1 MGKEIVLR
9 RTRGMTLL
17 ATAGVA
23 IVALGMTAC
32 GGNKSDTGGGA
43 SQPPGKKTVKVGLAY
58 DIGGRGDKS
67 FNDAAAA
74 GLEKAKTDL
83 DVQAKELEA
92 KLNETEND
100 KYSRLKLLCD
110 NGYNPVIAVGFVY
123 AGVDPKTG
131 PLARAA
137 KDCPNTKF
145 AIIDDASATAGNIA
159 NLVFAEE
166 QGSFLVGAAAA
177 LKSQT
182 GHVGFVGGC
191 LVDLIKKFQAGY
203 EAGAKAV
210 KADIKVD
217 VNYLSTVADKC
228 SGFNDPAKGKTA
240 AEGMYDAG
248 ADVVYQAAGGSGTG
262 VFQAA
267 KAKGKWA
274 IGVDSDQY
282 NTVAP
287 ELKDV
292 IITSMLKRVDTAV
305 FTFVKEFAAGTFTA
319 GTRVF
324 DLKVDG
330 VGYSTSGGK
339 IDDIKDKLDAYKQQ
353 IIGGQITVPT
363 KPASG

>member
-9 RTRGMTLL
+9 RVRGMRLL

-23 IVALGMTAC
+23 VVALAMAAC
-32 GGNKSDTGGGA
+32 GGSKSTSGGGGNTPA
-43 SQPPGKKTVKVGLAY
+43 KKTVKVGLAY

-74 GLEKAKTDL
+74 GLEKAKSDL
-83 DVQAKELEA
+83 NVETKELSA
-92 KLNETEND
+92 RKGETDND

-110 NGYNPVIAVGFVY
+110 AGYDPVIAVGFAY

-131 PLARAA
+131 PVARAT
-137 KDCPNTKF
+137 KDCPKTKF
-145 AIIDDASATAGNIA
+145 AIVDDASVQADNLS

-177 LKSQT
+177 LKTKT

-210 KADIKVD
+210 KADVKID
-217 VNYLSTVADKC
+217 VNYLSTVADNC

-240 AEGMYDAG
+240 AQGMYDGG
-248 ADVVYQAAGGSGTG
+248 ADVVYHAAGGSGGG

-267 KAKGKWA
+267 KEKGKLA

-282 NTVAP
+282 NTVDDP
-287 ELKDV
+287 SLKDV
-292 IITSMLKRVDTAV
+292 ILTSMLKRVDIAV
-305 FTFVKEFAAGTFTA
+305 FNFVKDHADGKFTA

-324 DLKVDG
+324 DLKADG

-339 IDDIKDKLDAYKQQ
+339 VDDIKSKLDDYKQQ
-353 IIGGQITVPT
+353 IIDGKITVPT
-363 KPASG
+363 KPSS